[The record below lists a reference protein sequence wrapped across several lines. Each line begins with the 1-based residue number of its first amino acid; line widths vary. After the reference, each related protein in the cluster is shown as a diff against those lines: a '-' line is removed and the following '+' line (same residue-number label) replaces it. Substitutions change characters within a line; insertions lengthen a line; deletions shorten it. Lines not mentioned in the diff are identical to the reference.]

1 MVERGS
7 GIAVWR
13 QIGESLAD
21 DIRNKLYLAGEQ
33 LPSEPELAAK
43 FAVNRHTIRRAMGEL
58 EQSGLIRIEQGR
70 GTFVQEHAIDYAIGK
85 RTRFPRTC
93 AARACWATWK
103 RWAARRCAP
112 PTSPSTWACRA
123 TAAAA
128 RASGGQGRKPA
139 HQRVRTLL
147 RRKRFPDFAERLTAL
162 KSVSKVYAHYG
173 IDDYT
178 RKWSRITAALPSPEV
193 ARLLGQP
200 KTRPILQVEALNVDQ
215 QGAPCSTASPGSWG
229 PGAADGQRRQLS
241 TAWRWAGP
249 EAGRRGGDRTN
260 RANPLIHLDIWL

>member
-58 EQSGLIRIEQGR
+58 EQSGLVRIEQAAAPSCR
-70 GTFVQEHAIDYAIGK
+70 NMPSTTPSASA
-85 RTRFPRTC
+85 RAFPRTC
-93 AARACWATWK
+93 AARACWGTWK

-123 TAAAA
+123 TPL

-241 TAWRWAGP
+241 TAWRRAGP
-249 EAGRRGGDRTN
+249 GSRPPWRDRTN

>member
-1 MVERGS
+1 
-7 GIAVWR
+7 
-13 QIGESLAD
+13 
-21 DIRNKLYLAGEQ
+21 
-33 LPSEPELAAK
+33 
-43 FAVNRHTIRRAMGEL
+43 MGEL

-85 RTRFPRTC
+85 RTRFSENLRSQGVLGHLETLGSQTLRAADIAKHLGLPRN
-93 AARACWATWK
+93 
-103 RWAARRCAP
+103 
-112 PTSPSTWACRA
+112 
-123 TAAAA
+123 AAAA

-215 QGAPCSTASPGSWG
+215 QGAPLQYSITRFVGTWCS
-229 PGAADGQRRQLS
+229 
-241 TAWRWAGP
+241 
-249 EAGRRGGDRTN
+249 
-260 RANPLIHLDIWL
+260 